1 MPEATLLLIFTTAF
15 TVAFSGAMMPG
26 PLLAITITETTR
38 RGFWAGPRLM
48 LGHAILE
55 IGIVA
60 VLASGLSAFLDH
72 ELVQPVIGLVGG
84 SILIG
89 IGLLT
94 LFRLPRHAIS
104 QASNPTSI
112 KGSGKTPILAGV
124 LGSVSNPYWFIWWV
138 TLGATY
144 LLWAL
149 TLGVPGVITFFCG
162 HILGDLVWYCF
173 VSFVVASGRR
183 VINDGVYRGILA
195 VCGVAL
201 AGLGIYFLQS
211 AIGFFTR

>member
-1 MPEATLLLIFTTAF
+1 LPEATLLLIFTTAF

-55 IGIVA
+55 IGIVV
-60 VLASGLSAFLDH
+60 VLASGLNAFLEH

-84 SILIG
+84 TILIG

-94 LFRLPRHAIS
+94 LLRLPKHAIS
-104 QASNPTSI
+104 EASSATAA
-112 KGSGKTPILAGV
+112 KGSGKTPILAGIV
-124 LGSVSNPYWFIWWV
+124 GSISNPYWFIWWI

-183 VINDGVYRGILA
+183 IINDRVYRGILA

-211 AIGFFTR
+211 AVGFFTR

>member
-1 MPEATLLLIFTTAF
+1 MIFTTAF

-55 IGIVA
+55 IGIVV
-60 VLASGLSAFLDH
+60 VLASGLSAFLEH

-84 SILIG
+84 TILIG
-89 IGLLT
+89 IGLVT
-94 LFRLPRHAIS
+94 LLRLPQHAIS
-104 QASNPTSI
+104 QASDATPVR
-112 KGSGKTPILAGV
+112 GSGKTPILAGIV
-124 LGSVSNPYWFIWWV
+124 GSVSNPYWFIWWI

-149 TLGVPGVITFFCG
+149 TLGIPGVIAFFCG

-183 VINDGVYRGILA
+183 IITDRVYRGILA

-211 AIGFFTR
+211 AISFFTR